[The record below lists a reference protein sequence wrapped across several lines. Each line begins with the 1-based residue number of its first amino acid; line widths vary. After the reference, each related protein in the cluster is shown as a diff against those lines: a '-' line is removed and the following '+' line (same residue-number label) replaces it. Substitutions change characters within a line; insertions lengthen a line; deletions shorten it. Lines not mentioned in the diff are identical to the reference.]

1 MPTVVCAPH
10 NYLYDKMLSNIS
22 EVKARGGE
30 VIAIV
35 SEGDD
40 MAERVVDK
48 VIHIPNCSELLQPF
62 LTLVPMQLLAYGTAV
77 ALGRDPDQPRN
88 LAKTVTVE

>member
-1 MPTVVCAPH
+1 
-10 NYLYDKMLSNIS
+10 
-22 EVKARGGE
+22 
-30 VIAIV
+30 
-35 SEGDD
+35 

-62 LTLVPMQLLAYGTAV
+62 LTLVPMQLLAYGAAV